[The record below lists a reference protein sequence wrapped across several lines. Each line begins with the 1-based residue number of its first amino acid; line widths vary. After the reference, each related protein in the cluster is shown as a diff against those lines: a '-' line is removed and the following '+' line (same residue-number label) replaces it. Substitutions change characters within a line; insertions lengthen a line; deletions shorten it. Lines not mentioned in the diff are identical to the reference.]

1 MTIRQPIEP
10 SYGSGVISV
19 LGAAG
24 TATVD
29 LPKTR
34 QVIITNQGANPVYVR
49 VGSVMFGASVPAA
62 TTADYPVPP
71 NAQVVITRGSD
82 NTRVNL
88 LSPAGTTVHVMG
100 GEGW

>member
-1 MTIRQPIEP
+1 MTIRQPIAP

-19 LGAAG
+19 LAAAG
-24 TATVD
+24 TASVN
-29 LPKTR
+29 LPQTR
-34 QVIITNQGANPVYVR
+34 QIIITNQGANPVYVR
-49 VGSVMFGASVPAA
+49 LGSTMFSATVPAA

-71 NAQVVITRGSD
+71 NAQVVITGGYD
-82 NTRVNL
+82 DTRVNL